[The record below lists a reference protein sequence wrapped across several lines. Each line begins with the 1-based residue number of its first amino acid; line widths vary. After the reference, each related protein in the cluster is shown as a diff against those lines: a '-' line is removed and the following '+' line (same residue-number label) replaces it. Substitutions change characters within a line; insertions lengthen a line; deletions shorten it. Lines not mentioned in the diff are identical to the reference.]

1 MQVKLLK
8 RAFDRYRGFLQSPQ
22 AEDRLYIWES
32 QRIFQENWDLEAR
45 DLKKMY
51 DDSLQNSRTRRLWR
65 REAYE
70 PKDVMLKFIE
80 LSEDY
85 FLQMFGDL
93 FDEEKSIGSR
103 VDRFVFYCDQ
113 LLQEYRDKYPH
124 RIENNHYH
132 DDGYQMI
139 SLYLAFR
146 FPDQYTLYSYDLF
159 RSFLD
164 KMGVVNLPEANDF
177 ERFVKVS
184 RTIYKLMQK
193 EEGLLELHLK
203 RLQEGVHYTGESLL
217 VVYDFMEMICS
228 GSQ

>member
-8 RAFDRYRGFLQSPQ
+8 KAFDQYRNFLQSTQ
-22 AEDRLYIWES
+22 ADDRLYIWES
-32 QRIFQENWDLEAR
+32 QRIFQENWDLAAR
-45 DLKKMY
+45 DLKQMY
-51 DDSLQNSRTRRLWR
+51 DDSLQNSQTRRLWR

-93 FDEEKSIGSR
+93 FDEEKSIDGR
-103 VDRFVFYCDQ
+103 IDRFVFYCDQ

-124 RIENNHYH
+124 RIETNHYH

-146 FPDQYTLYSYDLF
+146 FPDQYTLYRYNHF
-159 RSFLD
+159 RRFLD
-164 KMGVVNLPEANDF
+164 KMGVVNLPETNDF

-184 RTIYKLMQK
+184 RTVYKLMQK
-193 EEGLLELHLK
+193 EEGLLELHRK
-203 RLQEGVHYTGESLL
+203 RLKEGKHYMGESLL
-217 VVYDFMEMICS
+217 VVYDFMEMVNVK
-228 GSQ
+228 